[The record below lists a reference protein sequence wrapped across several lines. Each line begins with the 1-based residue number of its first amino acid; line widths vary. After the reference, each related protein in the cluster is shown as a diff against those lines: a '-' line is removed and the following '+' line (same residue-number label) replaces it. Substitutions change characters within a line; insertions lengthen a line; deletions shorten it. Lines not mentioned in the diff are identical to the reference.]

1 MKKDKK
7 SLAIIIS
14 LSLLLALI
22 PGNITKADTNGDMRL
37 VESNNEIKGEKE
49 LNKILEKFELN
60 QEIPKNITITEEGS
74 NIKIEQNLKTYMN
87 DSGEIFENNSLT
99 TIMDIQIPV
108 ENNENLPLKSLT
120 NNAENNLIMPLASQG
135 DDGVDTSAGCKA
147 SSTIYYDK
155 STKNGWNYVN
165 ITKAT
170 WSVSCNSGVK
180 AYAFNTELGQVETL
194 SYRDQILK
202 TYYTVPFSSN
212 NGTVYPPST
221 WQPVRAI
228 YDGDG
233 GSIVGIN
240 MNFTL
245 GRSASGSKWNY
256 TFVNTLR

>member
-37 VESNNEIKGEKE
+37 IESNNEIKGEKE

-60 QEIPKNITITEEGS
+60 QEIPKNITITEEDS
-74 NIKIEQNLKTYMN
+74 NIKIEQNLKTYIN
-87 DSGEIFENNSLT
+87 DSGEIFEHNSST

-108 ENNENLPLKSLT
+108 ENNENLPLKSST
-120 NNAENNLIMPLASQG
+120 NNEENNLIMPLASQG

-147 SSTIYYDK
+147 YSTIYYDK
-155 STKNGWNYVN
+155 VTYNGYNSIKV
-165 ITKAT
+165 TSVT

-180 AYAFNTELGQVETL
+180 VYGFSTKLGQTGIGA
-194 SYRDQILK
+194 SNQILE
-202 TYYTVPFSSN
+202 TYYATPFSSN
-212 NGTVYPPST
+212 SGTTYPNAS
-221 WQPVRAI
+221 WIPVRN
-228 YDGDG
+228 DGI
-233 GSIVGIN
+233 SVVGFN

-245 GRSASGSKWNY
+245 GRSSTGSKWNY
-256 TFVNTLR
+256 VFANTLR